1 MPYQALATG
10 PIAFLDANSAQQ
22 EIPLSAIYFDSNGPN
37 ASSWPNYGANAG
49 ANEPLIKAL
58 LKQLAAQGVLTQG
71 AQTTPTPALTVTA
84 TETGAAGNFIQGTIS
99 NVSATAGTMTML
111 VSAAEIYPGLT
122 TATLGDAIGT
132 SAATATGLVYLQTND
147 NEPPAAVNN
156 QALGAGLTCTLPQ
169 AADATKTAFVLAATD
184 AADAA
189 DAANIAITV
198 APDPLP
204 ATTFTLTA
212 AWKKSVN
219 DVTLAM
225 LTTAATNPFGL
236 LVTFTGPAGGPLPG
250 PGTVTLQGGAAATS
264 SPAVAASAS
273 VLSS

>member
-22 EIPLSAIYFDSNGPN
+22 EIPLSSIYFDSNGPHT
-37 ASSWPNYGANAG
+37 SWPNYGANAG
-49 ANEPLIKAL
+49 ANSALIDAL

-71 AQTTPTPALTVTA
+71 TQTTPTPALTVTA
-84 TETGAAGNFIQGTIS
+84 TETGAAGNFIQVTIS
-99 NVSATAGTMTML
+99 NVSSTAGTMTML
-111 VSAAEIYPGLT
+111 VSSAEVYPGLT
-122 TATLGDAIGT
+122 FATLGAAIGN
-132 SAATATGLVYLQTND
+132 SAAAATGLVYVQTND
-147 NEPPAAVNN
+147 NQPPGPVPATP
-156 QALGAGLTCTLPQ
+156 LGAGLTCTVPQ
-169 AADATKTAFVLAATD
+169 AADTTKTAFVLAATD
-184 AADAA
+184 AADAT

-198 APDPLP
+198 TPDPVP

-212 AWKKSVN
+212 VWKKSVN
-219 DVTLAM
+219 NVTLAM

-236 LVTFTGPAGGPLPG
+236 LVTFTGSPGGPLPA

-264 SPAVAASAS
+264 SPAVAASAA